1 MRHIDMGKD
10 ASRAN
15 HSAGSGRFTRTLATP
30 AAVLLATGTCTAA
43 LATWDESPGSTA
55 QVLEGPRSE
64 PTGSARTSSESATE
78 ASIEPEAEAV
88 AKTSSGSEDIGAAKL
103 MAADAVPLS
112 SFNGSSTSVGSLR
125 VVVETAYTDPTV
137 TDGMGSHATAPSG
150 MTYYIYRL
158 KVTNQGSSPAIFD
171 TYGTRGFTPDG
182 TSYANDIEAEVTVAW
197 DYYWDEINPGTT
209 VTTHIMFLLPE
220 GTELSY
226 LRVSGQSELHPS

>member
-1 MRHIDMGKD
+1 MDMGWD
-10 ASRAN
+10 APRSN
-15 HSAGSGRFTRTLATP
+15 PSAGVGRFTRTLAIP
-30 AAVLLATGTCTAA
+30 VAVLLAVGGCTAA
-43 LATWDESPGSTA
+43 LVTWGELPSPDV
-55 QVLEGPRSE
+55 QVVGELRSE
-64 PTGSARTSSESATE
+64 PAGSAQTSSEPAKEPSA
-78 ASIEPEAEAV
+78 EPEAEPDAE
-88 AKTSSGSEDIGAAKL
+88 TSSGSEDNGTGERV
-103 MAADAVPLS
+103 AADAVPLS
-112 SFNGSSTSVGSLR
+112 SFNGSSTSVGPFR
-125 VVVETAYTDPTV
+125 VVVETAYTDPTI

-171 TYGTRGFTPDG
+171 SYGTRGLTREG

>member
-1 MRHIDMGKD
+1 MDMGWD
-10 ASRAN
+10 APRSN
-15 HSAGSGRFTRTLATP
+15 HLAGVGRFTRTLAILV
-30 AAVLLATGTCTAA
+30 AVLLAAGGCTAA
-43 LATWDESPGSTA
+43 PVTWDESQSPA
-55 QVLEGPRSE
+55 VQVVEELRSE
-64 PTGSARTSSESATE
+64 PASSAQTPSELPKEPSTQ
-78 ASIEPEAEAV
+78 PEAEPA
-88 AKTSSGSEDIGAAKL
+88 AEASSGSEDDGTVERA
-103 MAADAVPLS
+103 AADAVPLS

-125 VVVETAYTDPTV
+125 VVVETAYTDPTI

-182 TSYANDIEAEVTVAW
+182 TSYANDIDAEVTVAW